1 MLATEPGLMTTL
13 PRRGSRGLNPCGH
26 ALWPLGE
33 ERVSALLSREW
44 DVLFSWMDAGRV
56 GWWRQKET
64 SIQIVI
70 RTVQISR

>member
-1 MLATEPGLMTTL
+1 M
-13 PRRGSRGLNPCGH
+13 
-26 ALWPLGE
+26 WPLGE

-44 DVLFSWMDAGRV
+44 DVLFSWMDAGRA